1 LLNPFLKANQTMKQ
15 RYYTLSAC
23 ALAAALLVGCE
34 RSSTQQAPAAPAA
47 SAPAAPAPADTQ
59 QATLTTE
66 VFNPGE
72 QAIFAVSSVLV
83 QGKTEAVLIDAQF
96 SAEQARKLADKIK
109 ASGKRLTTIYISH
122 GDPDFYF
129 GLDTLQAAFPGARIV
144 ATPQTIA
151 HIEATKDEKLKVWGP
166 KLGENAPKQLVVP
179 QPLQGDSLQVD
190 GQALQLIGLDGPTPD
205 RTVVWI
211 PSIKTVAGGI
221 PVMAGEHVWMA
232 DTQTP
237 QSHSDWLATLARIK
251 ALGPDV
257 VIPGHF
263 AGTMPADT
271 AAVDFTADYIRA
283 FDEETAKA
291 KDGAALEAAMKQR
304 FPHLGGLEGLA
315 LSAKVAKGE
324 MQWH

>member
-1 LLNPFLKANQTMKQ
+1 MKQ

-23 ALAAALLVGCE
+23 ALAAALLVGCD
-34 RSSTQQAPAAPAA
+34 RNSTESAPAAPAA

-59 QATLTTE
+59 QAALTTE

-83 QGKTEAVLIDAQF
+83 QGKTDAVLIDAQF

-109 ASGKRLTTIYISH
+109 ATGKRLTTIYISH

-129 GLDTLQAAFPGARIV
+129 GLDTLQAAFPEAKIL

-151 HIEATKDEKLKVWGP
+151 HIKETNEAKLKVWGP

-179 QPLQGDSLQVD
+179 EPLQGDSLQLE
-190 GQALQLIGLDGPTPD
+190 GQTLQLIGLDSPAPD
-205 RTVVWI
+205 RTVLWI

-237 QSHSDWLATLARIK
+237 QSHTDWLAMLERIK
-251 ALGPDV
+251 ALGPEV

-263 AGTMPADT
+263 VGTMPAGT

-291 KDGAALEAAMKQR
+291 QDGAALEAAMKQR
-304 FPHLGGLEGLA
+304 FPNLGGLESLA

>member
-1 LLNPFLKANQTMKQ
+1 MTMKQ

-23 ALAAALLVGCE
+23 ALAAALLVGCD
-34 RSSTQQAPAAPAA
+34 RNNTASAPAAPAA
-47 SAPAAPAPADTQ
+47 SAPAASAPADTQ
-59 QATLTTE
+59 QAALTTE

-83 QGKTEAVLIDAQF
+83 QGKTDAVLIDAQF
-96 SAEQARKLADKIK
+96 SAEQARKLAGKIK
-109 ASGKRLTTIYISH
+109 ASGKRLTSIYISH

-129 GLDTLQAAFPGARIV
+129 GLDTLQAAFPEAKIL

-151 HIEATKDEKLKVWGP
+151 HIQETNEGKLKVWGP
-166 KLGENAPKQLVVP
+166 KLGENAPRQLVVP
-179 QPLQGDSLQVD
+179 EPLQGDSLQLE
-190 GQALQLIGLDGPTPD
+190 GQTLQLVGLDGPTPD

-232 DTQTP
+232 DTQTA
-237 QSHSDWLATLARIK
+237 QSHSDWLAMLDRIK
-251 ALGPDV
+251 ALGPEV

-263 AGTMPADT
+263 VGTMPAGT

-304 FPHLGGLEGLA
+304 FPNLGGLESLA

>member
-1 LLNPFLKANQTMKQ
+1 MKQ
-15 RYYTLSAC
+15 RYYALSSC

-34 RSSTQQAPAAPAA
+34 RSSTASAPAAPAA
-47 SAPAAPAPADTQ
+47 SAPEAQPPAEAQ
-59 QATLTTE
+59 QAALSTE

-83 QGKTEAVLIDAQF
+83 QGKTEVVLIDAQF
-96 SAEQARKLADKIK
+96 SAEQARKLAEKIK
-109 ASGKRLTTIYISH
+109 ATGKRLTTIYISH

-129 GLDTLQAAFPGARIV
+129 GLDTLQAAFPEAKIL

-151 HIEATKDEKLKVWGP
+151 HIEATKDEKLKVWGQ

-179 QPLQGDSLQVD
+179 QPLQGDTLLVD
-190 GQALQLIGLDGPTPD
+190 GQPLQLIGLDGPAPD

-232 DTQTP
+232 DTQTA
-237 QSHSDWLATLARIK
+237 QSHTDWLAMLERIK
-251 ALGPDV
+251 ALGPEV
-257 VIPGHF
+257 VVPGHF
-263 AGTMPADT
+263 VGAMPTGT
-271 AAVDFTADYIRA
+271 AAVGFTADYIRA

-304 FPHLGGLEGLA
+304 FPNLGGLESLA

>member
-1 LLNPFLKANQTMKQ
+1 MTMKQ

-23 ALAAALLVGCE
+23 ALAAALLVGCD
-34 RSSTQQAPAAPAA
+34 RNSGTSAPAAPAA
-47 SAPAAPAPADTQ
+47 SAPAAPLPADTQ
-59 QATLTTE
+59 QAALTTE

-83 QGKTEAVLIDAQF
+83 QGKTDAVLIDAQF

-109 ASGKRLTTIYISH
+109 ATGKRLTTIYISH

-129 GLDTLQAAFPGARIV
+129 GLDTLQAAFPEAKIL

-151 HIEATKDEKLKVWGP
+151 HIQETNEAKLKVWGP

-179 QPLQGDSLQVD
+179 EPLQGDSLQLE
-190 GQALQLIGLDGPTPD
+190 GQTLQLIGLDSPAPD
-205 RTVVWI
+205 RTVLWI

-237 QSHSDWLATLARIK
+237 QSHTDWLAMLDRIK
-251 ALGPDV
+251 ALGPEV

-263 AGTMPADT
+263 VGTMPAGT

-291 KDGAALEAAMKQR
+291 KDGAALEAALKQR
-304 FPHLGGLEGLA
+304 FPNLGGLESLA

>member
-1 LLNPFLKANQTMKQ
+1 MKQ

-23 ALAAALLVGCE
+23 ALAAALLVGCD
-34 RSSTQQAPAAPAA
+34 RNSSTSAPAAPAA
-47 SAPAAPAPADTQ
+47 SAPAAPPPADTQ
-59 QATLTTE
+59 QAALTTE

-83 QGKTEAVLIDAQF
+83 QGKTDAVLIDAQF

-109 ASGKRLTTIYISH
+109 ATGKRLTTIYISH

-129 GLDTLQAAFPGARIV
+129 GLDTLQAAFPEAKIL

-151 HIEATKDEKLKVWGP
+151 HIQETNEAKLKVWGP

-179 QPLQGDSLQVD
+179 EPLQGDSLQLE
-190 GQALQLIGLDGPTPD
+190 GQTLQLIGLDSPAPD
-205 RTVVWI
+205 RTVLWI

-237 QSHSDWLATLARIK
+237 QSHSDWLAMLERIK
-251 ALGPDV
+251 ALGPEV

-263 AGTMPADT
+263 VGTMPAGT

-304 FPHLGGLEGLA
+304 FPNLGGLDSLA

>member
-1 LLNPFLKANQTMKQ
+1 MKQ
-15 RYYTLSAC
+15 RYYALSAC
-23 ALAAALLVGCE
+23 ALAAVLLVGCE
-34 RSSTQQAPAAPAA
+34 RSSTASAPAAPAA
-47 SAPAAPAPADTQ
+47 SAPEAQPPAEAQ
-59 QATLTTE
+59 QAALTTE

-83 QGKTEAVLIDAQF
+83 QGKTEVVLIDAQF
-96 SAEQARKLADKIK
+96 SAEQARKLVEKIK
-109 ASGKRLTTIYISH
+109 ATGKRLTTIYISH

-129 GLDTLQAAFPGARIV
+129 GLDTLQAAFPEAKIL
-144 ATPQTIA
+144 ATPKTIA

-179 QPLQGDSLQVD
+179 QPLQGDTLLVD
-190 GQALQLIGLDGPTPD
+190 GQSLKLIGLDGPAPD

-232 DTQTP
+232 DTQTA
-237 QSHSDWLATLARIK
+237 QSHTDWLAMLERIK
-251 ALGPDV
+251 ALGPEV

-263 AGTMPADT
+263 VGAMPAGK

-304 FPHLGGLEGLA
+304 FPNLGGLESLA

>member
-1 LLNPFLKANQTMKQ
+1 MKQ
-15 RYYTLSAC
+15 RYYALSAC
-23 ALAAALLVGCE
+23 ALAAALLVGCD
-34 RSSTQQAPAAPAA
+34 RSSTTSAPAAPAA
-47 SAPAAPAPADTQ
+47 SAPAATAPADTQ
-59 QATLTTE
+59 QGALTTE

-72 QAIFAVSSVLV
+72 QAIFAVSSVLL
-83 QGKTEAVLIDAQF
+83 QGKTEVLLIDAQF

-109 ASGKRLTTIYISH
+109 ATGKRLTTIYISH

-129 GLDTLQAAFPGARIV
+129 GLDTLQAAFPEAKIV

-166 KLGENAPKQLVVP
+166 QLGENAPKQLVVP

-190 GQALQLIGLDGPTPD
+190 GQTLQLIGLDGPTPD

-251 ALGPDV
+251 ALGPEV

-263 AGTMPADT
+263 AGTMPAGT

-304 FPHLGGLEGLA
+304 FPNLGGLEGLA